1 MTKKDKT
8 SDPSAEIVS
17 KMVDYQY
24 TRERELSKQNAELT
38 KNNSDLMSEVARL
51 STELKQYKKSKSR
64 TLIISSMSI
73 IFIGIGTSMLELS
86 DINYIIILFILA
98 GTVFYIAAA
107 TI

>member
-1 MTKKDKT
+1 MTIGDTPSDT
-8 SDPSAEIVS
+8 SADIVK
-17 KMVDYQY
+17 KMVEYQY
-24 TRERELSKQNAELT
+24 DRERELSKQNAELT

-64 TLIISSMSI
+64 TIIISSISI
-73 IFIGIGTSMLELS
+73 IFIGIGTSMFELS
-86 DINYIIILFILA
+86 DINYISVLFILA